1 MLAVA
6 HENSLSWFHNQCRWA
21 TSRSSQGR
29 RNSENVSPQGRQPT
43 TTSNCGVGA
52 VLSQRFSDGSE
63 KAVYHASRALTP
75 AQKKYSQI
83 EKEALAIVF
92 AVQKFHRFVHG
103 RHFTLRT
110 DHKPLISIF
119 GSRKGVP
126 IYTANRLQRWATTLL
141 NYNFSIQYVKTS
153 EFGQADALSRLIG
166 SHSLEPEDRVIAAI
180 DTDVSAELLDNCRQ
194 LPVSCKSIQD
204 AIRADRTLTQAK
216 EYNYQ
221 EMYYV
226 DSGDDDTLETLPAS
240 RQSISYFY
248 RQTRNGLQR
257 LRGFNLRIA
266 YNLNSFQEDSS
277 PPHPYKRDRFLQKR
291 SAVFLLIGAPHERS
305 PPRSG
310 ETSARI
316 EEFDKSAVC
325 ITKVS

>member
-1 MLAVA
+1 MG
-6 HENSLSWFHNQCRWA
+6 

-29 RNSENVSPQGRQPT
+29 RNSENANLQGRQPNQSLLRLGQLLRNFVPELHNLRAPLDALT
-43 TTSNCGVGA
+43 KKDAVYRWSSECQSCFDQIKQTLKSDLLLAHYDPTLPLIVAAEASNYGVRA

-75 AQKKYSQI
+75 AQRKYSQI
-83 EKEALAIVF
+83 ETEALAIVF

-126 IYTANRLQRWATTLL
+126 IYTAKRLRRWATTLL
-141 NYNFSIQYVKTS
+141 NYNFSIHYVKTS

-204 AIRADRTLTQAK
+204 ATRADRTLTQVIDYIWNLAK
-216 EYNYQ
+216 
-221 EMYYV
+221 
-226 DSGDDDTLETLPAS
+226 
-240 RQSISYFY
+240 
-248 RQTRNGLQR
+248 NG
-257 LRGFNLRIA
+257 
-266 YNLNSFQEDSS
+266 S
-277 PPHPYKRDRFLQKR
+277 
-291 SAVFLLIGAPHERS
+291 
-305 PPRSG
+305 
-310 ETSARI
+310 
-316 EEFDKSAVC
+316 
-325 ITKVS
+325 